1 MALPVAL
8 LEAMTPEGRPV
19 ASWSTVRDRVLV
31 LGRAARDP
39 ELNEDAVA
47 AHGLPVVHR
56 RSGGGPVLWDPGL
69 LSLDVVLPAGH
80 PLAPQDVTRAYRWL
94 GAALAEALRGLG
106 LDCDA
111 VGLDR
116 ARTLQG
122 RTDDVSVRA
131 GRACF
136 GGVSPYEV
144 LAADGRKVVGLSQA
158 RRRGGTL
165 FQCGVLLALDA
176 VRLAELLEPD
186 PREAALLATA
196 LAARAAGLGEWLPA
210 VTAADLVAAVEDV
223 LRNSHGVRFAAVVS
237 GRPRDPRRP

>member
-8 LEAMTPEGRPV
+8 LERMTPEGRPV
-19 ASWSTVRDRVLV
+19 ACWSAVRDRMLV

-39 ELNEDAVA
+39 DLNGAAVA
-47 AHGLPVVHR
+47 AHGVTVVHR
-56 RSGGGPVLWDPGL
+56 RSGGGPVLWDRDL

-94 GAALAEALRGLG
+94 GEALGEALRGLG
-106 LDCDA
+106 LDCAA
-111 VGLDR
+111 VDLER
-116 ARTLQG
+116 ARTLQA
-122 RTDDVSVRA
+122 RTDGVSVRA

-144 LAADGRKVVGLSQA
+144 LATDGRKVVGLSQA

-165 FQCGVLLALDA
+165 FQCGVLLRFDA

-186 PREAALLATA
+186 PDERRA
-196 LAARAAGLGEWLPA
+196 LAEALRARVAGLREWLPDVGA
-210 VTAADLVAAVEDV
+210 GDVVAAVEAAV
-223 LRNSHGVRFAAVVS
+223 ARVHGVRF
-237 GRPRDPRRP
+237 GR